1 MELSPIAD
9 GGNLTLSAG
18 KEATVRCLSRGGNP
32 AANVKWFLDDRELV
46 GQYNQTNTT
55 DIGKVKTW
63 MAVSTLTYTFN
74 KTDHSKLLRCVA
86 LHEAYPTKSR
96 ESSVTLDIHCKSDI
110 LFSFVILSSPP
121 DDDSNEKRFFDFS
134 SKIFRFRRSGSDA
147 GWDSDGRPGG
157 EHRLSVVAMP
167 SGRQPAGHCDLA
179 PRWRQSVDVEQI
191 SRGQHG

>member
-1 MELSPIAD
+1 VELSPIAD

-63 MAVSTLTYTFN
+63 MAVSTRTYTLN

-110 LFSFVILSSPP
+110 LFSFVILFPP
-121 DDDSNEKRFFDFS
+121 MMISMKNNQNKT
-134 SKIFRFRRSGSDA
+134 IF
-147 GWDSDGRPGG
+147 
-157 EHRLSVVAMP
+157 
-167 SGRQPAGHCDLA
+167 
-179 PRWRQSVDVEQI
+179 
-191 SRGQHG
+191 

>member
-1 MELSPIAD
+1 MPKGRKKLEFCRYIVCTLSRILLLNSFLGLFVFCLNFLVPPSPPQLEVELSPIAD

-96 ESSVTLDIHCKSDI
+96 ESSVTLDIHCKFFYLP
-110 LFSFVILSSPP
+110 LF
-121 DDDSNEKRFFDFS
+121 
-134 SKIFRFRRSGSDA
+134 
-147 GWDSDGRPGG
+147 
-157 EHRLSVVAMP
+157 
-167 SGRQPAGHCDLA
+167 DL
-179 PRWRQSVDVEQI
+179 I
-191 SRGQHG
+191 